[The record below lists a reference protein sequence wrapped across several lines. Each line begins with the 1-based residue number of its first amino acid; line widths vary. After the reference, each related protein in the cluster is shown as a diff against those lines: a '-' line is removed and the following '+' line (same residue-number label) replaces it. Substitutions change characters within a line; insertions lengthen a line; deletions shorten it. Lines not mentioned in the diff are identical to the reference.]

1 MKMLIGLATF
11 WDVAPFWA
19 DGPNPKFAIK
29 KMKNRKKGRR
39 KKSGSTGNLIQSLS
53 TDLLKREGE
62 KRKWKNY

>member
-39 KKSGSTGNLIQSLS
+39 KK
-53 TDLLKREGE
+53 
-62 KRKWKNY
+62 KWKHWKFNPKSVY